1 MPTTLKERV
10 EVLEK
15 QVQELNAL
23 LRQQRATRPKDWRK
37 TIGMS
42 ANNAEFEEIIRLGQE
57 IRRRTR

>member
-10 EVLEK
+10 EVLEQ

-23 LRQQRATRPKDWRK
+23 LRQQSPKPAKDWRK

-42 ANNAEFEEIIRLGQE
+42 ANNPEFEEIIRLGRE
-57 IRRRTR
+57 IRQRTP